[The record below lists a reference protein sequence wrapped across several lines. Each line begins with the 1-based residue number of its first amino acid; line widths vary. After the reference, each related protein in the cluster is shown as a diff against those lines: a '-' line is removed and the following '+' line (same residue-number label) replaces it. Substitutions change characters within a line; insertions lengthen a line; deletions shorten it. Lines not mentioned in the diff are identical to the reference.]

1 MSARWVLVMVV
12 ACALA
17 PGLATGA
24 EKAAGRKPPGKAASA
39 AKGDSAMLTRED
51 PTKNRRLQD
60 IHIEGEIPVP
70 QVLFITAREQRRVLD
85 FDHKRYRRSG
95 AELARGT
102 PVPKRVTVSKTPPA
116 PAPQAP
122 ESSR

>member
-1 MSARWVLVMVV
+1 MSARLLWAVAVV
-12 ACALA
+12 CAFA
-17 PGLATGA
+17 PGIAAGA
-24 EKAAGRKPPGKAASA
+24 DKPAPRKPAAKAARS
-39 AKGDSAMLTRED
+39 DSAMLVQED

-85 FDHKRYRRSG
+85 FDHKRYRRSS

-102 PVPKRVTVSKTPPA
+102 PVPKRVTVAKPPVPA
-116 PAPQAP
+116 PAPATAP
-122 ESSR
+122 EASR